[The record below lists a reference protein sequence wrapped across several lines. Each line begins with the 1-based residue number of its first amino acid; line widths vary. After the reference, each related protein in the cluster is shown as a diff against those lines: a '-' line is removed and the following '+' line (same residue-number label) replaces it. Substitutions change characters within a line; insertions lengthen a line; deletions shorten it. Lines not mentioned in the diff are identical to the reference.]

1 MSISNDPHSTN
12 PSDLQFDQAE
22 YTLDSPAAQPEATS
36 CAACKRPI
44 EEVYFEAGGKI
55 LCASCRD
62 KIQAFGQR
70 GGGVTRVLKAL
81 VFGSIGAAVGALL
94 YYAIM
99 RITGYNIGLVA
110 VVVGVLVGG
119 AVRAGSE
126 NRGGRFYQLL
136 AVFLT
141 YSAIAAMY
149 VPEMLAVIQK
159 GLEQDGGVEVAD
171 ADGKQWAPEKAKPDA
186 ERKKEAPA
194 EKHQPNA
201 AKKDEALSAKPAAPA
216 PVTKPAAPT
225 PAAPRERVA
234 IGGFMFAAAMVIVLM
249 VGFAY
254 SIPVLVA
261 FQAPISGLIFC
272 FAIWEAWKINRRV
285 QIAFNGPFRLAAP
298 EAPELKIDPQEAG
311 NES

>member
-22 YTLDSPAAQPEATS
+22 YTLDSPTAQPDVTS

-70 GGGVTRVLKAL
+70 GGGVTRALKAI
-81 VFGSIGAAVGALL
+81 VFGSIAAAIGALL
-94 YYAIM
+94 YFAIM

-149 VPEMLAVIQK
+149 VPDMLAVIQK
-159 GLEQDGGVEVAD
+159 GLEQDAEVEVAD

-194 EKHQPNA
+194 EKHQPNPA
-201 AKKDEALSAKPAAPA
+201 QKDDALAAKPAAPA
-216 PVTKPAAPT
+216 P
-225 PAAPRERVA
+225 AAPRERVT
-234 IGGFMFAAAMVIVLM
+234 IGGFVLAAAMVLVLM

-298 EAPELKIDPQEAG
+298 GAPEPEIDSQEAG

>member
-12 PSDLQFDQAE
+12 PSELQFDQAE
-22 YTLDSPAAQPEATS
+22 YTLDSPTAQPEVTS

-44 EEVYFEAGGKI
+44 EEVYFEAGGKT

-70 GGGVTRVLKAL
+70 GGGVTRALKAL

-126 NRGGRFYQLL
+126 NRGGRFYQFL

-141 YSAIAAMY
+141 YSAIAVMY
-149 VPEMLAVIQK
+149 VPDMLAALQK
-159 GLEQDGGVEVAD
+159 GLEQEAGIEVAD
-171 ADGKQWAPEKAKPDA
+171 ADGKQWAPEKPKPEA
-186 ERKKEAPA
+186 EKKKDGPA
-194 EKHQPNA
+194 EKVQPKV
-201 AKKDEALSAKPAAPA
+201 AKKDEAPAAKPAAQAEKLAAPA
-216 PVTKPAAPT
+216 P
-225 PAAPRERVA
+225 APRERGTL
-234 IGGFMFAAAMVIVLM
+234 GGFLLAAAMAIVLI
-249 VGFAY
+249 VGLAY

-261 FQAPISGLIFC
+261 FGSPISGLIFC
-272 FAIWEAWKINRRV
+272 FALWEAWKINRRV
-285 QIAFNGPFRLAAP
+285 QIAFSGPYRLAAP
-298 EAPELKIDPQEAG
+298 AAPELEIDPQEAG
-311 NES
+311 DES